1 MIRTLLALSVFAGM
15 LCAQRSVSPG
25 SMYHRVYAV
34 IPMTGSGTANDPKRP
49 MLIPTVAELS
59 AQNQAGQE
67 ADLIAFTSQKSD
79 DGKFALVE
87 MVFAHP
93 IAYHNFL
100 SKAVQPSSTASS
112 ATHPFSALPSSV
124 QGLKPV
130 PSDGS
135 DVHALNTNIAALTDA
150 LKSGIPGLQL
160 FERGKTTEAAVLAE
174 FRAHK
179 KNYTF
184 GSSVVRPQ

>member
-1 MIRTLLALSVFAGM
+1 MIRTFVALSVFAGM

-34 IPMTGSGTANDPKRP
+34 IPMTGSGTTADPKRP
-49 MLIPTVAELS
+49 MLLPTMAELL
-59 AQNQAGQE
+59 AQHQAGQQP
-67 ADLIAFTSQKSD
+67 DLLAYSSQTSD

-87 MVFAHP
+87 MVFTNP
-93 IAYHNFL
+93 ISYHNFL
-100 SKAVQPSSTASS
+100 SASVQPPSGTSS
-112 ATHPFSALPSSV
+112 ATHPLSAIPSSV
-124 QGLKPV
+124 QGLKAV

-135 DVHALNTNIAALTDA
+135 DVHGLNTNIASYTNALQ
-150 LKSGIPGLQL
+150 SGIPGLQL
-160 FERGKTTEAAVLAE
+160 FERGKVTDATVLAA

-184 GSSVVRPQ
+184 GSSTVRPQ